1 MKRKQIPERRLVP
14 FEVIEAAMQ
23 GDHAAIAVVLDHFS
37 GYIKTLSTRV
47 VYDDDGV
54 IHEFVD
60 ENLRA
65 LIESTLA
72 EKIPEKFKLRK

>member
-23 GDHAAIAVVLDHFS
+23 GDHAAIAFVLDHFS

-54 IHEFVD
+54 MNEFVD

-72 EKIPEKFKLRK
+72 EKIPEKFRLRK